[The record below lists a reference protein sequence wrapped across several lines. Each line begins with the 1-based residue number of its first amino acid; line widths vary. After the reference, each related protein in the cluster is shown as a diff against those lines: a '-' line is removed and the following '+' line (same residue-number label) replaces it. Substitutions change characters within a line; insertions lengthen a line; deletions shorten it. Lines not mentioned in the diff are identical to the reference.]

1 MVIAIKSPSACGH
14 ACNCCADEVSYVQV
28 MAPPREPRCIEVSPC
43 GRKVRMD
50 FGKYEID
57 VVAYND
63 YIKVDYDN

>member
-28 MAPPREPRCIEVSPC
+28 MAPPREPRHIEVSPC

-50 FGKYEID
+50 FGKHEID
-57 VVAYND
+57 IVAYND